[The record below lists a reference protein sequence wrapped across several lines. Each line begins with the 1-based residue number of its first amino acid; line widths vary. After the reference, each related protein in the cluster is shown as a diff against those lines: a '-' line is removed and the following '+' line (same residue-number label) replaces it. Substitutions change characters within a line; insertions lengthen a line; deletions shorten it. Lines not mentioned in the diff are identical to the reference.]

1 MWKHLNALGLYN
13 GERKIKMTKELKEEF
28 FAAIKENLLY
38 DFIANNYTRLSQYEL
53 ARIAME
59 LDFVCNKKPTDEIKE
74 ELIDGII
81 NYLGEDD

>member
-1 MWKHLNALGLYN
+1 MWKNLNALGLYN
-13 GERKIKMTKELKEEF
+13 GERKIKMTKEL
-28 FAAIKENLLY
+28 ARGLLTAIKENLLY

>member
-1 MWKHLNALGLYN
+1 MHK
-13 GERKIKMTKELKEEF
+13 
-28 FAAIKENLLY
+28 
-38 DFIANNYTRLSQYEL
+38 YEL

>member
-1 MWKHLNALGLYN
+1 
-13 GERKIKMTKELKEEF
+13 MTKELARELLT
-28 FAAIKENLLY
+28 AIKEDCLY

-59 LDFVCNKKPTDEIKE
+59 LELVCNRRPTDEIKE

>member
-1 MWKHLNALGLYN
+1 
-13 GERKIKMTKELKEEF
+13 MTKELARELLT
-28 FAAIKENLLY
+28 AIRENRLY

-53 ARIAME
+53 ARTAME